1 MKTKHIL
8 ILINII
14 FFFLCTNKI
23 NAQNSKLNF
32 EVEFI
37 PKFALRKDIGNDIWN
52 NLTKPLILFDAGI
65 NTKYNINNKVALV
78 SGLFYAIDGYKI
90 KEDFTDFANLSNI
103 NYSTNHS
110 YHHIEIPLFTQ
121 LTFGSSYFKT
131 GFTYQRLFSERNTIK
146 YKSLPDSIMGIS
158 KEQFIDNLNYTKTVT
173 ELKEQNYRMNKISFF
188 SSYGRIYDISDKLYW
203 TWAVQ
208 FKTALLD
215 LMNINNPTFKIYL
228 YSVGINLKIGLK

>member
-1 MKTKHIL
+1 MKKTIL
-8 ILINII
+8 ITISII
-14 FFFLCTNKI
+14 ILFLFTKNI
-23 NAQNSKLNF
+23 NAQDSKLNF
-32 EVEFI
+32 ELEFT
-37 PKFALRKDIGNDIWN
+37 PKLALRADIGSNIFNDY
-52 NLTKPLILFDAGI
+52 TKPLVLFDAGI
-65 NTKYNINNKVALV
+65 NTKYNINNKVALG

-90 KEDFTDFANLSNI
+90 KDDFTDFVNLSNI

-131 GFTYQRLFSERNTIK
+131 GFSYQRLFSERNTIK

-158 KEQFIDNLNYTKTVT
+158 KEQFIDNLNYTKGVT

-188 SSYGRIYDISDKLYW
+188 LNYGRNYDMSDKLYW

-208 FKTALLD
+208 FKTTLLD
-215 LMNINNPTFKIYL
+215 LMHINNPIFKIYL